1 MIRTA
6 RPARGFT
13 LIELIAVIVVL
24 AILAG
29 VAVPRYFDYT
39 DRAKSAAVQGT
50 LGNVRSACQ
59 NFYANATMT
68 GTTAYPTLAQ
78 MQTVGTVMQD
88 SLPTNPY
95 NSPQHDHRRHG
106 RRMDRAHRVGQ
117 LRLAL
122 LRGQHHDPAGLRLL
136 LQLLHRDDGDQPRRP
151 GHPHRQPA
159 LTRLR
164 ARAENADCRA
174 CGRWFRPSAV
184 RVCRPA
190 CPRRLLCDARDRPSR

>member
-6 RPARGFT
+6 RPTRGFT

-59 NFYANATMT
+59 NFYANATIN
-68 GTTAYPTLAQ
+68 GTAAYPTLAQ
-78 MQTVGTVMQD
+78 LMTVGTVMQD

-95 NSPQHDHRRHG
+95 NNLNTITPATAAEWTARTATGSFGWRYYVDNTTTPPVYG
-106 RRMDRAHRVGQ
+106 FYCNSSTATTV
-117 LRLAL
+117 AN
-122 LRGQHHDPAGLRLL
+122 PAGSGTLTAN
-136 LQLLHRDDGDQPRRP
+136 QL
-151 GHPHRQPA
+151 
-159 LTRLR
+159 
-164 ARAENADCRA
+164 
-174 CGRWFRPSAV
+174 
-184 RVCRPA
+184 
-190 CPRRLLCDARDRPSR
+190 